1 MLHLTFS
8 QRLRANPKL
17 MPKACANEDAYGDDK
32 TETVASL
39 RMTQPSSSV
48 QSQKS
53 FEKLKNFAQTY
64 IKRPQF

>member
-48 QSQKS
+48 QSQK
-53 FEKLKNFAQTY
+53 KL
-64 IKRPQF
+64 